1 MSTPLKSQSHP
12 HATPSALT
20 TWLIFFALF
29 FTVYFASLF
38 TPPLM
43 DDVDSSHAQT
53 AQHIIDSGNWIT
65 TQTNGMRYIEKP
77 PLPFWLVTIAY
88 KLFGEN
94 AFATHLPNALAI
106 LGLTWLAWLWAR
118 RAWDARAG
126 LYAGLAVLTSV
137 GPFLFT
143 RFIIP
148 ESILSL
154 LLLIALYSVLTSL
167 EDNKPRRIYFAWAA
181 LALALLIKGL
191 IAPVFLLGGVIPYLW
206 LSGQS
211 RRWRELRPLSGSVL
225 FLAIAAPWHILVGL
239 ANRGEG
245 HPVGNI
251 PTLGNVH
258 GWWYF
263 YFINEH
269 VLRFFGKRYP
279 HDYNKLPAL
288 AYWLLHLVWLFPWSL
303 FLPALFAIAWKTRR
317 TWLPQLRQL
326 AGTASP
332 SAVPLAP
339 NHPAVTFA
347 PNHADPDL
355 RQQRFRTRAIW
366 LLSLFSAF
374 SLLFFSISTNQE
386 YYTFPVWPPLF
397 ILIAGLLATTER
409 SPTNAVILSEG
420 RSPTN
425 AAIPSEHASPTNAV
439 IPSERP
445 SLTNAVIPSERPS
458 LTNAVILSEGRS
470 PESKDPCI
478 SSSEASQS
486 SEGRPTLSIAWITN
500 AQAVFAIIGILVAAA
515 LAWGLWDSRA
525 LPYVPDIGTL
535 LAHRAVGNYT
545 LSMSHFFDLTGPS
558 FAALRLP
565 ASLAAGA
572 LLTGPAIGWLL
583 RRKGKHLAATLSI
596 ALTMAVFLIAAH
608 IAFARFSPM
617 LSSERMAETIM
628 QRGTPADT
636 FIIMG
641 EQSDA
646 SSIVFYTHN
655 FFHGK
660 PADVV
665 LPRCGQHGE
674 GSTLLWGSCYTDAPD
689 IFLSDQ
695 QLQNT
700 WGTGN
705 RKWLFAQDVN
715 QLKAE
720 HLLAGR
726 LYLVQ
731 TVADKDL
738 WTDRPLQ

>member
-1 MSTPLKSQSHP
+1 MSTPQSSP
-12 HATPSALT
+12 SRPQSTPSTLT
-20 TWLIFFALF
+20 TWLIFLAVF

-43 DDVDSSHAQT
+43 DDVDASHAQT

-65 TQTNGMRYIEKP
+65 TQTNGIRYIEKP
-77 PLPFWLVTIAY
+77 PLPFWLVTISF

-94 AFATHLPNALAI
+94 TFATHLPNALAI
-106 LGLTWLAWLWAR
+106 FGLMGLAWLWVR
-118 RAWDARAG
+118 RAWDNRAG

-154 LLLIALYSVLTSL
+154 LLLIALYSLLTSL
-167 EDNKPRRIYFAWAA
+167 EDNKPARIYWAWAA

-191 IAPVFLLGGVIPYLW
+191 IAPVFFFGGAIPYLY
-206 LSGQS
+206 LSGQY
-211 RRWRELRPLSGSVL
+211 RRWRDLKPFTGSLL

-239 ANRGEG
+239 ANGPEG
-245 HPVGNI
+245 HPIGNH

-269 VLRFFGKRYP
+269 VFRFFGKRYP
-279 HDYNKLPAL
+279 HDYNKLPSL

-303 FLPALFAIAWKTRR
+303 FLPALFAVAWKTRR
-317 TWLPQLRQL
+317 TWLPQLRHYAQPFPL
-326 AGTASP
+326 DP
-332 SAVPLAP
+332 SALQP
-339 NHPAVTFA
+339 
-347 PNHADPDL
+347 
-355 RQQRFRTRAIW
+355 RFRVRTIW

-397 ILIAGLLATTER
+397 ILIAGVMANTE
-409 SPTNAVILSEG
+409 
-420 RSPTN
+420 
-425 AAIPSEHASPTNAV
+425 EHAFTN
-439 IPSERP
+439 
-445 SLTNAVIPSERPS
+445 
-458 LTNAVILSEGRS
+458 
-470 PESKDPCI
+470 K
-478 SSSEASQS
+478 
-486 SEGRPTLSIAWITN
+486 RPTISVAWLTN
-500 AQAVFAIIGILVAAA
+500 AQAVFSIIGIAVAAA
-515 LAWGLWDSRA
+515 LGWGLWESRT
-525 LPYVPDIGTL
+525 LPFVPDIGTL

-565 ASLAAGA
+565 ASLAAIA
-572 LLTGPAIGWLL
+572 FLLGPAIGWVL
-583 RRKGKHLAATLSI
+583 RRKGKHLAATISI
-596 ALTMAVFLIAAH
+596 ALTSAVFLIAAH
-608 IAFARFSPM
+608 IAFARFSPS
-617 LSSERMAETIM
+617 LSSKQMADTIM

-646 SSIVFYTHN
+646 SSVIFYAHN

-660 PADVV
+660 PALLV

-689 IFLSDQ
+689 IFISNQ
-695 QLQNT
+695 QLVNS
-700 WGTGN
+700 WGKGE
-705 RKWLFAQDVN
+705 RKWLFAQDQN
-715 QLKAE
+715 QLKAQR
-720 HLLAGR
+720 LLGGR
-726 LYLVQ
+726 LYFVQ

-738 WTDRPLQ
+738 FTDRPLP